1 MSKLKKRMLVKR
13 LVYILYNIVVLFVA
27 YLFNRFFQM
36 LIFILFFNAI
46 QGCFG
51 YRFHSDTLYPND
63 PIKAVKLCK
72 AITIAVEVVYL
83 AFCKELDVSVY
94 SNLFIILLVAIM
106 NALLQV
112 YCERVIISHHTLN
125 NKDYI
130 MKAVRGAHLSSLA
143 INRLI
148 EHYVNNKTIQ
158 EIAYLEN
165 VEEQTIKQS
174 IRRSKRR
181 LEL

>member
-1 MSKLKKRMLVKR
+1 MSKFKKKMLIKK
-13 LVYILYNIVVLFVA
+13 LVYILYNIVVLLVA

-36 LIFILFFNAI
+36 LIFILFFNLI

-51 YRFHSDTLYPND
+51 YRFHANTVYPND

-72 AITIAVEVVYL
+72 AITIAVEAVYL
-83 AFCKELDVSVY
+83 LFCKELDVSVY
-94 SNLFIILLVAIM
+94 SNLFIIILVAIM
-106 NALLQV
+106 NALLQF
-112 YCERVIISHHTLN
+112 YCERTIISHHTLK

-130 MKAVRGAHLSSLA
+130 MKAGREAHLSNLA

-148 EHYVNNKTIQ
+148 EHYVNNKSVQ
-158 EIAYLEN
+158 EIAIFEN
-165 VEEQTIKQS
+165 VEEETIKQS
-174 IRRSKRR
+174 LRRSKRR